1 MYPQPIKKQDILVY
15 KSKFE
20 FPQLETTD
28 LSSNFFHMKPKK
40 RPAAN
45 VSRMSIRTW
54 RRKGRKRTDFS
65 HLLDFKLFV
74 KIRYFAAT

>member
-1 MYPQPIKKQDILVY
+1 
-15 KSKFE
+15 
-20 FPQLETTD
+20 
-28 LSSNFFHMKPKK
+28 MKPKK

-54 RRKGRKRTDFS
+54 RRKGRKRMDFS

>member
-1 MYPQPIKKQDILVY
+1 
-15 KSKFE
+15 
-20 FPQLETTD
+20 
-28 LSSNFFHMKPKK
+28 MKPKK

-65 HLLDFKLFV
+65 HLLDLKLFV
-74 KIRYFAAT
+74 KPYFKIFCSHLMAKSSAAASSAMRAEYPAVVRRNGGIT

>member
-1 MYPQPIKKQDILVY
+1 
-15 KSKFE
+15 
-20 FPQLETTD
+20 
-28 LSSNFFHMKPKK
+28 MKPKK

-54 RRKGRKRTDFS
+54 KRKGRKRMDFS

-74 KIRYFAAT
+74 KPYFKIFCSHLMAKSSAAASSAMRAEYPAVASKKGEATFEK